1 MSRKEM
7 KNRITNW
14 KTTVIGFMLI
24 IASVIS
30 VFTHGATWVDVTP
43 TIVIGLGLIFSK
55 DEWIAGK
62 VSILLLLSCN
72 PVKQVLKDQQKFDVI
87 AKEVIRR
94 NYCKSDTVTVF
105 KVKDSIVYKEII
117 KVDSVPCKD
126 FDTTIGR
133 ARIKVSSG
141 VLSFSNQDSIVYR
154 TKTITNN
161 IRDLAKEE
169 VLSADIKTKDSI
181 IHLKEI
187 EIRDTKLKANEIA
200 SQSKSWMLR
209 FWGLVSVLVL
219 ITSAKYL
226 VKWPFLK

>member
-1 MSRKEM
+1 M

-72 PVKQVLKDQQKFDVI
+72 PVKQVLKDQEKFDII

-94 NYCKSDTVTVF
+94 DYCKTDTVTVF
-105 KVKDSIVYKEII
+105 KTKDSIVYKEII

-133 ARIKVSSG
+133 ARIKISSG
-141 VLSFSNQDSIVYR
+141 VLYFSNQDSIIYR

-161 IRDLAKEE
+161 IWDLSKEE
-169 VLSADIKTKDSI
+169 VLKYDIKVRDSL
-181 IHLKEI
+181 IHQKEI
-187 EIRDTKLKANEIA
+187 EIRDTKIKANEVA
-200 SQSKSWMLR
+200 SQSRAWMLR

-219 ITSAKYL
+219 ITSLKL

>member
-14 KTTVIGFMLI
+14 RTTAIGFMLI
-24 IASVIS
+24 VASVVS

-62 VSILLLLSCN
+62 VSIILLLSCN
-72 PVKQVLKDQQKFDVI
+72 PVKQVLKDQEKFDVV

-94 NYCKSDTVTVF
+94 NYCKADTVKITT
-105 KVKDSIVYKEII
+105 VKDSIVYKEIL

-133 ARIKVSSG
+133 ARIKISSG
-141 VLSFSNQDSIVYR
+141 VLYFSNQDSIIYR
-154 TKTITNN
+154 TKIVTNS

-169 VLSADIKTKDSI
+169 VLAHDIKVRDSI

-187 EIRDTKLKANEIA
+187 EIRDTKLEAKDIA

-219 ITSAKYL
+219 ITSLKYV